1 MKSREKYILQ
11 VLQQR
16 GSVSLSELSNT
27 LGVSLVTIRKDV
39 SDLESQDLVSR
50 QHGKVSLPFQYESSQ
65 IPFGLR
71 AVVNEQDKRMIAK
84 AAARLVQPGDA
95 IALDSGTTT
104 AMIAEEIKSL
114 PPVSIVTNSIRAAM
128 ALEQSQ
134 HAVFLAGGQM
144 LGRILCTVGPDAEK
158 IFYSL
163 RPNKVFV
170 GTTRISGD
178 LSLTASLSNEAGVK
192 RAMIQVASR
201 VILVTSHESFRRNR
215 MFIFCNASQIDCII
229 TTHPEPPDSIMEQIA
244 AHNIHL
250 VYADDPESVKGLS

>member
-1 MKSREKYILQ
+1 MNSREKYILQ

-104 AMIAEEIKSL
+104 AIAARIDNILQKIWLALQHRKPPLPAFYNRPLVVSL
-114 PPVSIVTNSIRAAM
+114 NANLPKVIIIDIFGMFIHFRCCTGHLPIEGHPDRQTA
-128 ALEQSQ
+128 
-134 HAVFLAGGQM
+134 FLSVRDCLIQIQK
-144 LGRILCTVGPDAEK
+144 ILCG
-158 IFYSL
+158 FQ
-163 RPNKVFV
+163 R
-170 GTTRISGD
+170 
-178 LSLTASLSNEAGVK
+178 K
-192 RAMIQVASR
+192 R
-201 VILVTSHESFRRNR
+201 F
-215 MFIFCNASQIDCII
+215 
-229 TTHPEPPDSIMEQIA
+229 
-244 AHNIHL
+244 
-250 VYADDPESVKGLS
+250 